1 LAKTDG
7 VPLFI
12 EELTQAILESGLL
25 LDVGDRYHLSGPAP
39 AVAIPATLQDSLMA
53 RLDRPGRFK
62 EVAQIGAAIGRE
74 FSYELLAA
82 VSLLSE
88 DQLKATLEQLVDA
101 GLIFRRGEPPDAIY
115 SFKHILVQETAYKA
129 LLRPRR
135 EQLHR
140 RIAVALVSDFPDVM
154 ATNPELIAHHYAE
167 AGGGEEAIRYWR
179 EAGELAI
186 DRGAFH
192 EAVAHLSSA
201 LRILANFPDSRPR
214 DRTELVVRA
223 SLGKALVAAKGFAA
237 PETGAAYGRAWEI
250 SERLGDRTPM
260 LLALFGR
267 WIFHMARAEVQ
278 DALAVADEMARLAQ
292 EEGEATSSLIAG
304 RALANTWFFLGDL
317 AAARRH
323 AEEVIV
329 AYDPVEHA
337 GLGRLYSA
345 DPYVMCA
352 FFLAHSLLRLGYPE
366 QARPWSEA
374 GLARAREVADVVTLA
389 HALHH
394 TCLFE
399 HRGRQPLAV
408 RAAARELIACAT
420 EHGLPF
426 WLALGRL
433 FDGAARAD
441 LGQTAEGMAELRT
454 GIAAYRATEG
464 RLYLPFAL
472 ALRVDL
478 CRLVGDEDDGL
489 HAIAEAKELVAQT
502 GVRGFEAYLH
512 RLEGTLLL
520 ARQPPDPQM
529 AEACLRRAIE
539 VADQQGA
546 RLAQLRA
553 GVTLAGLWQGQ
564 GKRAEA
570 HDLLAP
576 IYGWFTEGFDTADL
590 KDARALLDELS

>member
-1 LAKTDG
+1 
-7 VPLFI
+7 
-12 EELTQAILESGLL
+12 
-25 LDVGDRYHLSGPAP
+25 
-39 AVAIPATLQDSLMA
+39 M
-53 RLDRPGRFK
+53 
-62 EVAQIGAAIGRE
+62 
-74 FSYELLAA
+74 
-82 VSLLSE
+82 
-88 DQLKATLEQLVDA
+88 
-101 GLIFRRGEPPDAIY
+101 
-115 SFKHILVQETAYKA
+115 
-129 LLRPRR
+129 
-135 EQLHR
+135 
-140 RIAVALVSDFPDVM
+140 
-154 ATNPELIAHHYAE
+154 
-167 AGGGEEAIRYWR
+167 
-179 EAGELAI
+179 
-186 DRGAFH
+186 
-192 EAVAHLSSA
+192 
-201 LRILANFPDSRPR
+201 
-214 DRTELVVRA
+214 
-223 SLGKALVAAKGFAA
+223 
-237 PETGAAYGRAWEI
+237 
-250 SERLGDRTPM
+250 
-260 LLALFGR
+260 
-267 WIFHMARAEVQ
+267 
-278 DALAVADEMARLAQ
+278 LAVADEMARLAQ

-317 AAARRH
+317 DAARRH
-323 AEEVIV
+323 AEAVIA
-329 AYDPVEHA
+329 AYDPIEHA

-408 RAAARELIACAT
+408 RAAAEELIACAT

-441 LGQTAEGMAELRT
+441 LGQTAEGMAELRA
-454 GIAAYRATEG
+454 GIRAYRATEG

-472 ALRVDL
+472 ALRADL
-478 CRLVGDEDDGL
+478 CRLAGDVDDGL
-489 HAIAEAKELVAQT
+489 HAITEAKELVAKT

-520 ARQPPDPQM
+520 ARHPPDPQM

-553 GVTLAGLWQGQ
+553 GVAMAGLWQAQ

-590 KDARALLDELS
+590 KDARVLLDELS